1 MKRKKE
7 GPQASNFP
15 KRYQTPPELGLTTT
29 QVKERTAAGLVNT
42 VTEKASKSAGQIIRS
57 QIFTYFNFI
66 FFLLAAVLIYEGSYN
81 NLTFLGVVFAN
92 TIIGIVQGLRSK
104 RVLDRLQLVAA
115 PDSTAVRDGREVHIP
130 SEELVLD
137 DIVLLTAGNQICADG
152 VVCTG
157 ELTVNESL
165 VTGEADEIK
174 KRPGDHLLSGSF
186 VVSGRAYIRLDQVGD
201 SSFAAQLS
209 KGAKQIKKKQQ
220 PGMMRSLT
228 RLIQV
233 IGVIIIP
240 FAAMMF
246 HNQHHILG
254 MSEKV
259 SVENTAAAIIG
270 MIPEGLYLLT
280 SIALM
285 ASTIRLARKDTLV
298 HDMKCI
304 ETLAR
309 VDTICVDKTGT
320 ITQPQMEVG
329 EIISL
334 SGVSTSDI
342 DRHLS
347 SFVHGMDNDNE
358 TMRALKA
365 HFEGK
370 KVLHHPV
377 RILGFSSKTKFS
389 AADFGGGNAYL
400 LGAPEF
406 LLKHMDANTQNAIE
420 QHAKHG
426 ERVLIFAAYHFT
438 YAGVD
443 DIFQEGSL
451 TGEIM
456 PLALVTLINPVRL
469 HAKETFEYFVQQGV
483 EIKVISGDNPFTAS
497 VAAGAAGVPN
507 ADRYLDCSKIVDQRE
522 LARRATEYT
531 VFGRVTPEQ
540 KRILIRALKKAGHTV
555 AMTGDGVNDVLA
567 LKDADC
573 SIAMASGSDA
583 AANVSDLV
591 LLSSDFACMPQVV
604 AEGRRVINNIER
616 SASLFLV
623 KNIFSF
629 LLSLISLISVSLYP
643 LKPAQISLASALMI
657 GIPSFFLA
665 LEPNS
670 DLVHGKFLRNVLF
683 RALPAALTAVILV
696 EWSLLFADAFHIPA
710 EQASTTAFFLY
721 ALATYFMLYRVCK
734 PMTAWHG
741 TLFTTMGVAFIAGAF
756 FFPEWFHIEPLD
768 FGSALVLST
777 LLLLAAPLDQAL
789 QRAFLWAE
797 RRLGRLRGGRHK
809 AARKTAHDPSAQEKQ
824 EQKDMR

>member
-1 MKRKKE
+1 MKRKTE
-7 GPQASNFP
+7 RPQGSDFP

-42 VTEKASKSAGQIIRS
+42 VTEKASKSAGQIVRS

-201 SSFAAQLS
+201 SSFAAKLS

-329 EIISL
+329 EIIPL

-370 KVLHHPV
+370 KALHHPV

-406 LLKHMDANTQNAIE
+406 LLKHMDSN
-420 QHAKHG
+420 K
-426 ERVLIFAAYHFT
+426 
-438 YAGVD
+438 
-443 DIFQEGSL
+443 L
-451 TGEIM
+451 TFSMMYYYNE
-456 PLALVTLINPVRL
+456 
-469 HAKETFEYFVQQGV
+469 
-483 EIKVISGDNPFTAS
+483 
-497 VAAGAAGVPN
+497 
-507 ADRYLDCSKIVDQRE
+507 RYL
-522 LARRATEYT
+522 L
-531 VFGRVTPEQ
+531 P
-540 KRILIRALKKAGHTV
+540 
-555 AMTGDGVNDVLA
+555 
-567 LKDADC
+567 
-573 SIAMASGSDA
+573 
-583 AANVSDLV
+583 
-591 LLSSDFACMPQVV
+591 LSHDEV
-604 AEGRRVINNIER
+604 
-616 SASLFLV
+616 
-623 KNIFSF
+623 
-629 LLSLISLISVSLYP
+629 
-643 LKPAQISLASALMI
+643 
-657 GIPSFFLA
+657 
-665 LEPNS
+665 
-670 DLVHGKFLRNVLF
+670 VHGKATILQKMSGGYEQKFPQAKALYLYMMAHPGKKLNFMGNEIGHF
-683 RALPAALTAVILV
+683 R
-696 EWSLLFADAFHIPA
+696 EWDENRELDWNLLQYPKHDAFFRFI
-710 EQASTTAFFLY
+710 TDLNRLY
-721 ALATYFMLYRVCK
+721 AASPALWQRDYRRDGFRWLDCHQEGRCIYAFERICETQRLVFLFNFSGRTQEDYLLNVEGCQKLRPLICSEWEEYGGTQKADKSMLTTVDGPIMVTLAPFSGLC
-734 PMTAWHG
+734 
-741 TLFTTMGVAFIAGAF
+741 L
-756 FFPEWFHIEPLD
+756 
-768 FGSALVLST
+768 SAEH
-777 LLLLAAPLDQAL
+777 AN
-789 QRAFLWAE
+789 
-797 RRLGRLRGGRHK
+797 G
-809 AARKTAHDPSAQEKQ
+809 
-824 EQKDMR
+824 